1 MRTTKQKLEYILNEI
16 NSVQNYNLH
25 VKNAKEIK
33 IQYYKLSKKQ
43 LKEIPPSKILSH
55 SFASEVLR
63 LGEQL
68 EKKEI
73 INKIIKTKKIKIQI
87 HKYAPELNTTLILGA
102 KNNEIRTPYVVEID
116 KNITPYQK
124 LMHPD
129 TCNLK
134 TFLSRE
140 SVLYLNN
147 LLLLN

>member
-1 MRTTKQKLEYILNEI
+1 MRTTKQKLKYILDEI
-16 NSVQNYNLH
+16 NSVQNHNAH

-33 IQYYKLSKKQ
+33 IKYYKLSEKQ
-43 LKEIPPSKILSH
+43 LKDVPPSKILTH
-55 SFASEVLR
+55 SFGGEILR

-68 EKKEI
+68 EKTEI
-73 INKIIKTKKIKIQI
+73 INKIIKTKNIKISR
-87 HKYAPELNTTLILGA
+87 HKNAPEINTTTIVGA
-102 KNNEIRTPYVVEID
+102 QRNEIKTPYVVEID

-134 TFLSRE
+134 TFLSRQ
-140 SVLYLNN
+140 SLAYLNN

>member
-1 MRTTKQKLEYILNEI
+1 MRTTKQKLKYILDEI
-16 NSVQNYNLH
+16 NSVQNHNAH

-33 IQYYKLSKKQ
+33 IKYYKLSEKQ
-43 LKEIPPSKILSH
+43 LKDVPPSKILNH
-55 SFASEVLR
+55 SFGGEVLR

-68 EKKEI
+68 EKTEI
-73 INKIIKTKKIKIQI
+73 INKIIKTKNIKISR
-87 HKYAPELNTTLILGA
+87 HRNAPEINTTIIVGA
-102 KNNEIRTPYVVEID
+102 QRNEIKTPHVVEID

-134 TFLSRE
+134 TFLSRQ
-140 SVLYLNN
+140 SLVYLNN